1 MRTLDLKGNDLSALP
16 AWLSELPLEYLF
28 LDGNDKLGLPPEI
41 IAAATDPKKILDYYF
56 RIAAPDAAQPLN
68 EFKLV
73 LVGRGGVGK
82 TTLVHRLVESE
93 YKEFPETPGIRIA
106 KWPVTIDGEEKRA
119 HVWDFGG
126 QEIMHGTHRFFM
138 TERALYLVLLSRRE
152 NLEDRDAEYWLSLV
166 RSFAGEVPVIVLL
179 HKCDSGLIEVNRRL
193 LREKY
198 GESIAFLETDSFTGT
213 GIRELREKICQLAG
227 ALPGLQ
233 TKWPRAWH
241 QVKEELPGAQKNW
254 MTFEEFCAFC
264 AERGVPERKD
274 QEALAESLH
283 DLGLMLAYRR
293 EEALRGFGVLN
304 PQWVTNGIYAV
315 LNAPALKEA
324 GGRFTVD
331 ALATVLAEADYP
343 RTLHPY
349 LLALMRKFKLCHPL
363 DDAGTKF
370 LIPELLTKEEP
381 AALDTEFPPAE
392 CLGFV
397 YRYETVL
404 PEGLLSRFIVET
416 YVHRAPRHAWRTG
429 VVLER
434 EGCRALIRGD
444 VLGRR
449 IAILVTGSTGGRR
462 VLLGIV
468 REHFERIHGTFEK
481 LPVTELVPIPGAPG
495 VEAEYAD
502 LRDYEDAGDD
512 EYKVVINRRPV
523 KQSVQ
528 ALLDGVDMPGSVR
541 GGSDKA
547 AVFNKLVES
556 EGAKVRVFVSYS
568 HKDAVFLDNL
578 LGHLTPYERSED
590 LWVWADPLLEPGKQ
604 WSDEIFTNLDQADIM
619 ILLLS
624 ADSLASKFCI
634 EKELA
639 RAVERRIEIVPI
651 LIRACRYDKD
661 LTLGGIQAI
670 LPGGKPVETAGNDA
684 AWVEVTRQLD
694 KVIKRVRERR

>member
-1 MRTLDLKGNDLSALP
+1 MRRGVSKGGMAEYPLGSKEGLAEAERRIAACKVERGNVLGLLGLGIEELPASVRELRGLRVLRANGNALTTLPSWIGELTSLEGLHLHDNRLEQLPPEIRHLQNLVTLTLDGGTPEAADAVVVELGNLELLGLQRMGLAHIPSWLRGLRKLRELHLQGNDLRVLP
-16 AWLSELPLEYLF
+16 SWLSELPLAQLF
-28 LDGNDKLGLPPEI
+28 LKGNDRLGLPPEI
-41 IAAATDPKKILDYYF
+41 TAAYDDPKKILDYYF
-56 RIAAPDAAQPLN
+56 RIAASDAAQPLN

-82 TTLVHRLVESE
+82 TTLVHRLVEDE
-93 YKEFPETPGIRIA
+93 YREFPETPGIRIA

-166 RSFAGEVPVIVLL
+166 RSFAGDVPVIVLL

-198 GESIAFLETDSFTGT
+198 GESIAFLETDSATGT
-213 GIRELREKICQLAG
+213 GIRELKEKICQLAG

-264 AERGVPERKD
+264 SERGVPERKD
-274 QEALAESLH
+274 QEAMAESLH

-331 ALATVLAEADYP
+331 DLASVLVEAEYP

-381 AALDTEFPPAE
+381 PALDTEFPPAE

-397 YRYETVL
+397 YRYDTVL

-449 IAILVTGSTGGRR
+449 IAILVTGSTSGRR

-468 REHFERIHGTFEK
+468 REHFERIHRTFEK
-481 LPVTELVPIPGAPG
+481 LPVTELVPIPGVPG
-495 VEAEYAD
+495 VEADYAE
-502 LRDYEDAGDD
+502 LRAYEDAGDD
-512 EYKVVINRRPV
+512 EYKVVI
-523 KQSVQ
+523 
-528 ALLDGVDMPGSVR
+528 G
-541 GGSDKA
+541 
-547 AVFNKLVES
+547 
-556 EGAKVRVFVSYS
+556 
-568 HKDAVFLDNL
+568 
-578 LGHLTPYERSED
+578 
-590 LWVWADPLLEPGKQ
+590 
-604 WSDEIFTNLDQADIM
+604 
-619 ILLLS
+619 
-624 ADSLASKFCI
+624 
-634 EKELA
+634 
-639 RAVERRIEIVPI
+639 
-651 LIRACRYDKD
+651 
-661 LTLGGIQAI
+661 
-670 LPGGKPVETAGNDA
+670 
-684 AWVEVTRQLD
+684 
-694 KVIKRVRERR
+694 